1 MGCSALKQ
9 LIPLVETSSRA
20 ISPLSGLVPGGAVP
34 KGNDD
39 GLVPGGAVPK
49 GNDDLIFDVDAGRGR
64 RDGCDGGS
72 GVIWNENRVVRG

>member
-34 KGNDD
+34 KGN
-39 GLVPGGAVPK
+39 V
-49 GNDDLIFDVDAGRGR
+49 DLIFDVDAGRGR
-64 RDGCDGGS
+64 REG
-72 GVIWNENRVVRG
+72 